1 MPERLTQ
8 AAVERAVKEREP
20 GSQVYDGESPGLR
33 LVVGRRGAS
42 YKHVGRINDGTGRYV
57 SVTIGRSDDVSLR
70 TARERSTE
78 LRLALRR
85 GDDPRTPK
93 ANVPTLTEAMERYLE
108 GRPDL
113 SPETVKW
120 YRQKLAGPLKSLA
133 KLPADRI
140 DREQVRALHERLTRT
155 VGAYGANGAM
165 RTLKLLLNDVARTHD
180 LPPNPVSRAVR
191 MNREE
196 ARDWAVAPAEMPEL
210 WRRLDAMEDRV
221 RRACWLLMLTTGLRC
236 SNARSVLWEHLDADG
251 VLLVPR
257 AKSGRSFRLP
267 LPRLVLQELEEVRE
281 ATRPFESPFLFASPS
296 SRSGHV
302 EQMRRTE
309 AFPYAPHAMR
319 HTYRTWALE
328 AGVDFQSVTML
339 MDHSNPHVS
348 FNYVTRAHL
357 TGHLRDCQERV
368 CALLASYRGR

>member
-57 SVTIGRSDDVSLR
+57 SVTIGRADDVSLR

-78 LRLALRR
+78 LRLTLRR
-85 GDDPRTPK
+85 GDDPRTSK
-93 ANVPTLTEAMERYLE
+93 ATVPTLIEALERYFD

-140 DREQVRALHERLTRT
+140 DREQVRALHERLTRM

-210 WRRLDAMEDRV
+210 WRRLDAMDDRV

-236 SNARSVLWEHLDADG
+236 SNARSVIWEHLDADG

-281 ATRPFESPFLFASPS
+281 VTRPMESQFVFASPS

-357 TGHLRDCQERV
+357 TGHLRECQERV

>member
-20 GSQVYDGESPGLR
+20 GSQLYDGESPGLR

-57 SVTIGRSDDVSLR
+57 SVTIGRADDVSLR

-93 ANVPTLTEAMERYLE
+93 ANVPTLTEAMERYLD

-210 WRRLDAMEDRV
+210 WRRLDAMNDRV

-281 ATRPFESPFLFASPS
+281 VTRPLESPFVFASPS
-296 SRSGHV
+296 STSGHV

-357 TGHLRDCQERV
+357 TGHLRECQERV
-368 CALLASYRGR
+368 CALMASYRGR

>member
-8 AAVERAVKEREP
+8 AAVERALKEREP

-33 LVVGRRGAS
+33 LVVRRRGAS

-57 SVTIGRSDDVSLR
+57 SVTIGRADDVSLR
-70 TARERSTE
+70 TARERSTG

-85 GDDPRTPK
+85 GEDPRTPK
-93 ANVPTLTEAMERYLE
+93 ASVPTLAEAMDRYLE

-120 YRQKLAGPLKSLA
+120 YRQKLAGSLKSLA

-140 DREQVRALHERLTRT
+140 DREQVRSLHEKLTRT
-155 VGAYGANGAM
+155 VGTYGANGAM

-191 MNREE
+191 MNKEE
-196 ARDWAVAPAEMPEL
+196 PRDWAVGPREMPAL
-210 WRRLDAMEDRV
+210 WRRLDSMEDRV

-236 SNARSVLWEHLDADG
+236 SNARSVRWEHLDADG

-267 LPRLVLQELEEVRE
+267 LPRLTIQELEEVRE
-281 ATRPFESPFLFASPS
+281 ITRPLESPFVFASAS
-296 SRSGHV
+296 SESGHI
-302 EQMRRTE
+302 EQMRRTD

-357 TGHLRDCQERV
+357 TGHLRECQERV
-368 CALLASYRGR
+368 CSLIVSHRGR